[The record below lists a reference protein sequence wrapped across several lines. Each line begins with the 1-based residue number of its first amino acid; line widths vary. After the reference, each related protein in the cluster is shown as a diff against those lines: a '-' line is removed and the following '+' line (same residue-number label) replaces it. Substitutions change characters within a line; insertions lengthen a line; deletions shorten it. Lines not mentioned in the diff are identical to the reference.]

1 MFNPS
6 ELEGEVDHAFFDSDC
21 DSSSVHRRKKVEE
34 GLKAE
39 KENPASPEKPNV
51 KYTATAKDG
60 LSPNNN
66 KSGKHLNGVE
76 NNINNN
82 TNSRARRRE
91 SSRRPS
97 GSSTSCTSHEVS
109 TDSSDGENN
118 LNAHHERPKGS
129 LLALLAETRDV
140 EDNDVSSKSRNETEE
155 ETRTF
160 NESSK
165 RRTKHSTRKRARCRH
180 TQSPLPSSTENSA
193 DADLDSSCS
202 STSQRSSLESP
213 TLPKP
218 SKASLCPEVRRTRV
232 GSAVSQQAQTTPTD
246 ESDYT
251 VTDVS
256 PLPSPHSS
264 PRQSLDPNQGEAEE
278 TQQKEQRQESVPSS
292 GLSNIHEGDSDR
304 DMDECSFSLE
314 SELRDKLVIHYPGGR
329 NRKNYSFTND
339 EVRRIDRENQRL
351 LRELSRLSPGP
362 RSGSAMTKKSHVA
375 TTSPL
380 VRLSHS
386 ALNRQRDQ
394 QRIERENLAFL
405 KRLESVKPTP
415 GLRRS
420 EQLADYQRH
429 ASYLGAPL
437 YPVCTSTSRKE
448 RPRSRTSSAGGPRP
462 AGSRAASTTS
472 DSSTTPAP
480 RKKKMSAARPA
491 WC

>member
-51 KYTATAKDG
+51 
-60 LSPNNN
+60 N
-66 KSGKHLNGVE
+66 GKHLNGVE

-82 TNSRARRRE
+82 TSSRARRRE

-202 STSQRSSLESP
+202 STSR
-213 TLPKP
+213 
-218 SKASLCPEVRRTRV
+218 KASLCPEVRRTRV
-232 GSAVSQQAQTTPTD
+232 GSAVSQQAPTTPTD

-278 TQQKEQRQESVPSS
+278 TQLYCNKCPFHQT
-292 GLSNIHEGDSDR
+292 G
-304 DMDECSFSLE
+304 SFSLE

-375 TTSPL
+375 PTSPL

-448 RPRSRTSSAGGPRP
+448 
-462 AGSRAASTTS
+462 
-472 DSSTTPAP
+472 STTPAP